1 VHDAPVQDGSA
12 HHRFAIRRIYHA
24 PHELL
29 ELGREPGEGALAVS
43 VTVANG
49 DVGGVGTAQ
58 LCGLFDNGL
67 QDLVEVESET
77 RDRCKRSTEGRKS
90 GGFALLFCFDRTI
103 PVAWGTFDPLRPGSG
118 SRGR

>member
-12 HHRFAIRRIYHA
+12 HTDPTARNHA
-24 PHELL
+24 TTPSNS
-29 ELGREPGEGALAVS
+29 GENPVKARTGS

-49 DVGGVGTAQ
+49 DVRGVGMAQ

-67 QDLVEVESET
+67 QDLVEVESGT
-77 RDRCKRSTEGRKS
+77 HDRCERATEGCKS

-103 PVAWGTFDPLRPGSG
+103 LHASGTFDPLRPRSG
-118 SRGR
+118 RWRDQ